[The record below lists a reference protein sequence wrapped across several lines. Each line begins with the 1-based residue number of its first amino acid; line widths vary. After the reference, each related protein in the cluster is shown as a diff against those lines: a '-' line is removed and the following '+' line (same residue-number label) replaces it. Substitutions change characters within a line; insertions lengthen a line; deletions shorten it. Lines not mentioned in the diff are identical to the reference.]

1 MSRLLV
7 CSPEYFQIDYE
18 INPWMRRTN
27 AVVPSRAVSQWQALM
42 HVLERDVGAGIERM
56 PPVEGLPD
64 LVFTANAGVVVG
76 RRALASRFRFPERQ
90 REEMYFERW
99 FRAQG
104 FDVLTLDK
112 TSYFEGAGDLLGFP
126 DTWFGGY
133 RQRTD
138 IRSFPTLSELF
149 RREIIPLELIDGR
162 FYHLDTCFCPLTGG
176 ELLYFPAAFDAYGLA
191 AIMERIPEERRIPVP
206 EEEAI
211 RFACNAVSVG
221 KHVVIPAGCPRTMQI
236 LRDRGYRT
244 HAVELDEFMKS
255 GGAAKC
261 LTLALD

>member
-1 MSRLLV
+1 MEYLPGSLYNFHPGSHVGQGVEKGIELV
-7 CSPEYFQIDYE
+7 ANQLNGVLSPEQKTI
-18 INPWMRRTN
+18 
-27 AVVPSRAVSQWQALM
+27 
-42 HVLERDVGAGIERM
+42 VLLETMSGKGSE
-56 PPVEGLPD
+56 
-64 LVFTANAGVVVG
+64 VG
-76 RRALASRFRFPERQ
+76 RTF
-90 REEMYFERW
+90 EE
-99 FRAQG
+99 
-104 FDVLTLDK
+104 
-112 TSYFEGAGDLLGFP
+112 
-126 DTWFGGY
+126 
-133 RQRTD
+133 
-138 IRSFPTLSELF
+138 
-149 RREIIPLELIDGR
+149 
-162 FYHLDTCFCPLTGG
+162 
-176 ELLYFPAAFDAYGLA
+176 LA

>member
-1 MSRLLV
+1 
-7 CSPEYFQIDYE
+7 
-18 INPWMRRTN
+18 
-27 AVVPSRAVSQWQALM
+27 
-42 HVLERDVGAGIERM
+42 
-56 PPVEGLPD
+56 
-64 LVFTANAGVVVG
+64 VFTANAGVVVG
-76 RRALASRFRFPERQ
+76 RRALVSRFRFPERQ
-90 REEMYFERW
+90 REEMYFEQW

>member
-76 RRALASRFRFPERQ
+76 RRALVSRFRFPERQ

-191 AIMERIPEERRIPVP
+191 AIMERIPEERRISVP